1 VLGRAP
7 AGEGGG
13 AVNAAG
19 GFAAGVWQQLR
30 DSLLRA
36 LGPFG
41 PQGVASGGA
50 LTTLA
55 TRLIVSLLLVILF
68 AAAYVVAVRLLT
80 GIGRRLRLPPDL
92 LRLLRRALAYA
103 ISLLALLAVLAQF
116 GVDAAALGRVAS
128 AALFA
133 LVYYAAWLVA
143 HRLLAN
149 ATARAGLDRS
159 LIQLLRNVVGVVI
172 AALAVVTVMD
182 QFGVDVLGVITALGV
197 VGIAVGFAAQ
207 DTLSNFISGVTLLIE
222 RPFRIGDWVELA
234 GEVGR
239 VERISLRTTRVV
251 SRDNVHSSIPNA
263 KVASAEIV
271 NLSAGG
277 PLRLRVPVG
286 IAYKESARAA
296 RAALMPVLESHPDV
310 LQGPDHPPSVLVEEL
325 GASSVNL
332 AMLAWIGPET
342 IAVAPVV
349 TATLLEGAKEAL
361 DGASIQIPFPHLQLF
376 IDEARGLEPVIDRL
390 RG

>member
-1 VLGRAP
+1 
-7 AGEGGG
+7 
-13 AVNAAG
+13 
-19 GFAAGVWQQLR
+19 
-30 DSLLRA
+30 
-36 LGPFG
+36 
-41 PQGVASGGA
+41 
-50 LTTLA
+50 
-55 TRLIVSLLLVILF
+55 
-68 AAAYVVAVRLLT
+68 
-80 GIGRRLRLPPDL
+80 
-92 LRLLRRALAYA
+92 
-103 ISLLALLAVLAQF
+103 LLALLAVMAQF
-116 GVDAAALGRVAS
+116 GVSTAVLGRVAT

-143 HRLLAN
+143 QALLAN
-149 ATARAGLDRS
+149 ATTRAGLDRS
-159 LIQLLRNVVGVVI
+159 LIQLLRNVVGVVVV
-172 AALAVVTVMD
+172 ALAVVTVMD

-234 GEVGR
+234 GKVGR

-251 SRDNVHSSIPNA
+251 SRDNIHSSIPNA

-296 RAALMPVLESHPDV
+296 REALMPVLRAHPQV
-310 LQGPDHPPSVLVEEL
+310 LQDAIHAPSVLVEEL

-332 AMLAWIGPET
+332 VMLAWIGPET
-342 IAVAPVV
+342 IAVEPVV
-349 TATLLEGAKEAL
+349 SSALVEGAKEAL
-361 DGASIQIPFPHLQLF
+361 DGAGIQIPFPHLQLF
-376 IDEARGLEPVIDRL
+376 IDEARGLEPVVDRMRL
-390 RG
+390 G

>member
-1 VLGRAP
+1 VSG
-7 AGEGGG
+7 
-13 AVNAAG
+13 AG
-19 GFAAGVWQQLR
+19 GFLDSVWEQLR
-30 DSLLRA
+30 QSLLRA

-41 PQGVASGGA
+41 PGVASGGA

-55 TRLIVSLLLVILF
+55 TRLIVALLLVVLF
-68 AAAYVVAVRLLT
+68 GAAYAVLARVLESA
-80 GIGRRLRLPPDL
+80 GRRLHVPVDL
-92 LRLLRRALAYA
+92 VKMLRRALAYA
-103 ISLLALLAVLAQF
+103 VTLLALLAVMAQF
-116 GVDAAALGRVAS
+116 GVATAVLGRVAT

-149 ATARAGLDRS
+149 ATTRAGLDRS
-159 LIQLLRNVVGVVI
+159 LVQLLRNVVGVVV

-207 DTLSNFISGVTLLIE
+207 DTLSNFISGITLLIE
-222 RPFRIGDWVELA
+222 RPFHIGDWVELA
-234 GEVGR
+234 GKVGR

-286 IAYKESARAA
+286 IAYKESAQAA
-296 RAALMPVLESHPDV
+296 REALMPMLRAHPQV
-310 LQGPDHPPSVLVEEL
+310 LQGAIHAPSVLVEEL

-332 AMLAWIGPET
+332 VMLAWIGPET
-342 IAVAPVV
+342 IAVEPVV
-349 TATLLEGAKEAL
+349 SAGLVEGAKEAL
-361 DGASIQIPFPHLQLF
+361 DGAGIQIPFPHLQLF
-376 IDEARGLEPVIDRL
+376 IDEARGLEPVVDRL

>member
-1 VLGRAP
+1 MSG
-7 AGEGGG
+7 
-13 AVNAAG
+13 AG
-19 GFAAGVWQQLR
+19 GFLDSVWEQLR
-30 DSLLRA
+30 QSLLRA

-55 TRLIVSLLLVILF
+55 TRLIVALLLVVLF
-68 AAAYVVAVRLLT
+68 GAAYAVLARVLESA
-80 GIGRRLRLPPDL
+80 GRRLHVPVDL
-92 LRLLRRALAYA
+92 VKMLRRALAYA
-103 ISLLALLAVLAQF
+103 VTLLALLAVMAQF
-116 GVDAAALGRVAS
+116 GVATAVLGRVAT

-149 ATARAGLDRS
+149 ATTRAGLDRS
-159 LIQLLRNVVGVVI
+159 LVQLLRNVVGVVV

-222 RPFRIGDWVELA
+222 RPFHIGDWVELT
-234 GEVGR
+234 GKVGR

-286 IAYKESARAA
+286 IAYKESAQAA
-296 RAALMPVLESHPDV
+296 REALMPMLRAHPQV
-310 LQGPDHPPSVLVEEL
+310 LQGAIHAPSVLVEEL

-332 AMLAWIGPET
+332 VMLAWIGPET
-342 IAVAPVV
+342 IAVEPVV
-349 TATLLEGAKEAL
+349 SAGLVEGAKEAL
-361 DGASIQIPFPHLQLF
+361 DGAGIQIPFPHLQLF
-376 IDEARGLEPVIDRL
+376 IDEARGLEPVVDRL

>member
-1 VLGRAP
+1 MSG
-7 AGEGGG
+7 
-13 AVNAAG
+13 AG
-19 GFAAGVWQQLR
+19 GFLASVWEQLR
-30 DSLLRA
+30 QSLLRA

-55 TRLIVSLLLVILF
+55 TRLIVALLLVVLF
-68 AAAYVVAVRLLT
+68 GAAYAVLARVLESA
-80 GIGRRLRLPPDL
+80 GRRLHVPVDL
-92 LRLLRRALAYA
+92 VKMLRRALAYA
-103 ISLLALLAVLAQF
+103 VTLLALLAVMAQF
-116 GVDAAALGRVAS
+116 GVSTAVLGRVAT

-149 ATARAGLDRS
+149 ATTRAGLDRS
-159 LIQLLRNVVGVVI
+159 LIQLLRNVVGVVV

-222 RPFRIGDWVELA
+222 RPFHIGDWVELA
-234 GEVGR
+234 GKVGR

-251 SRDNVHSSIPNA
+251 TRDNVHASIPNA

-277 PLRLRVPVG
+277 PLRLHVPVG

-296 RAALMPVLESHPDV
+296 REALLPVLRGHPQV
-310 LQGPDHPPSVLVEEL
+310 LQDPMHAPSILVEEL

-332 AMLAWIGPET
+332 VMLAWIGPET
-342 IAVAPVV
+342 IAVEPVV
-349 TATLLEGAKEAL
+349 SAGLVEGAKEAL
-361 DGASIQIPFPHLQLF
+361 DGAGIQIPFPHLQLF
-376 IDEARGLEPVIDRL
+376 IDEARGLEPVVDRM

>member
-1 VLGRAP
+1 VSG
-7 AGEGGG
+7 
-13 AVNAAG
+13 AG
-19 GFAAGVWQQLR
+19 GFLGSVWEQLR
-30 DSLLRA
+30 QSLLRA

-55 TRLIVSLLLVILF
+55 TRLIVALLLVVLF
-68 AAAYVVAVRLLT
+68 GAAYAVLARVLESA
-80 GIGRRLRLPPDL
+80 GRRLHVPVDL
-92 LRLLRRALAYA
+92 VKMLRRALAYA
-103 ISLLALLAVLAQF
+103 VTLLALLAVMAQF
-116 GVDAAALGRVAS
+116 GVATAVLGRVAT

-149 ATARAGLDRS
+149 ATTRAGLDRS
-159 LIQLLRNVVGVVI
+159 LVQLLRNVVGVVV

-222 RPFRIGDWVELA
+222 RPFHIGDWVELA
-234 GEVGR
+234 GKVGR

-286 IAYKESARAA
+286 IAYKESAQAA
-296 RAALMPVLESHPDV
+296 REALMPMLRAHPQV
-310 LQGPDHPPSVLVEEL
+310 LQGAIHAPSVLVEEL

-332 AMLAWIGPET
+332 VMLAWIGPET
-342 IAVAPVV
+342 IAVEPVV
-349 TATLLEGAKEAL
+349 SAGLVEGAKEAL
-361 DGASIQIPFPHLQLF
+361 DGAGIQIPFPHLQLF
-376 IDEARGLEPVIDRL
+376 IDEARGLEPVVDRL

>member
-1 VLGRAP
+1 MS
-7 AGEGGG
+7 
-13 AVNAAG
+13 
-19 GFAAGVWQQLR
+19 GFAASVWEQLKR
-30 DSLLRA
+30 SLLQA

-41 PQGVASGGA
+41 PQGLGGGSA
-50 LTTLA
+50 LATLA
-55 TRLIVSLLLVILF
+55 TRLIVALLLVVSF
-68 AAAYVVAVRLLT
+68 AAAYALLARVLA
-80 GIGRRLRLPPDL
+80 IGGDRLRVPRDL
-92 LRLLRRALAYA
+92 LRMLRRALAYA
-103 ISLLALLAVLAQF
+103 VSLLALLAVLAQA
-116 GVDAAALGRVAS
+116 GVDAAVLGRVAT

-149 ATARAGLDRS
+149 ATTRAGLDRS

-182 QFGVDVLGVITALGV
+182 QFGVDVLGVVTALGV

-234 GEVGR
+234 GKVGR

-263 KVASAEIV
+263 KVASGEIV

-277 PLRLRVPVG
+277 PLRLRIPVG
-286 IAYKESARAA
+286 IAYKESAREA
-296 RAALMPVLESHPDV
+296 RQALMPVLARHPQV
-310 LQGPDHPPSVLVEEL
+310 LQGGVHAPSVLVEEL

-332 AMLAWIGPET
+332 MMLAWIGPET
-342 IAVAPVV
+342 IAVEPMVSAALV
-349 TATLLEGAKEAL
+349 EGAKEAL
-361 DGASIQIPFPHLQLF
+361 DAAGIQIPFPHLQLF
-376 IDEARGLEPVIDRL
+376 IDEARGLEPLIDRV
-390 RG
+390 RR

>member
-1 VLGRAP
+1 MSGT
-7 AGEGGG
+7 
-13 AVNAAG
+13 G
-19 GFAAGVWQQLR
+19 GFAAGVWTQLKE
-30 DSLLRA
+30 SLLQA

-55 TRLIVSLLLVILF
+55 TRLIVAVLLVLLF
-68 AAAYVVAVRLLT
+68 GAAYAVLSRLLT
-80 GIGRRLRLPPDL
+80 GVGERLRLPQDL
-92 LRLLRRALAYA
+92 LQLLRRALAYA
-103 ISLLALLAVLAQF
+103 VSLLALLAVLAQF
-116 GVDAAALGRVAS
+116 GVDAAVLGRVAT
-128 AALFA
+128 AAFFA
-133 LVYYAAWLVA
+133 LIYYAAWLVA

-149 ATARAGLDRS
+149 ATLRAGLDRS
-159 LIQLLRNVVGVVI
+159 LVQLLRNVVGVVV

-222 RPFRIGDWVELA
+222 RPFHIGDWVELA

-296 RAALMPVLESHPDV
+296 RSVLMPVLESHPDV
-310 LQGPDHPPSVLVEEL
+310 LQEARRRPSVLVEEL
-325 GASSVNL
+325 GSSSVNL
-332 AMLAWIGPET
+332 LMLAWIGPET
-342 IAVAPVV
+342 IAEAPAVR
-349 TATLLEGAKEAL
+349 ASLLEAAKEAL
-361 DGASIQIPFPHLQLF
+361 DRAGIQIPFPHLQLF
-376 IDEARGLEPVIDRL
+376 IDEAKGLEPVADRL

>member
-1 VLGRAP
+1 MS
-7 AGEGGG
+7 G
-13 AVNAAG
+13 AA
-19 GFAAGVWQQLR
+19 GFAAGVWSQLR
-30 DSLLRA
+30 ESLLKG

-41 PQGVASGGA
+41 PAGVASGSA
-50 LTTLA
+50 LTTVA
-55 TRLIVSLLLVILF
+55 TKLIVALLLLIVF
-68 AAAYVVAVRLLT
+68 AAVYSVLSRLLA
-80 GIGRRLRLPPDL
+80 GIGQRLRLPRDL

-103 ISLLALLAVLAQF
+103 VSLLALLAVLAQF
-116 GVDAAALGRVAS
+116 GVDGAALGRVAT

-149 ATARAGLDRS
+149 ATSRAGLDRS
-159 LIQLLRNVVGVVI
+159 LVQLLRNVVGVVI
-172 AALAVVTVMD
+172 GALAVVTVLD
-182 QFGVDVLGVITALGV
+182 QFGVDVLGVVTALGV

-207 DTLSNFISGVTLLIE
+207 DTLGNFISGVTLLIE
-222 RPFRIGDWVELA
+222 RPFHIGDWVELA

-296 RAALMPVLESHPDV
+296 RNVLMPLLESHPEV
-310 LQGPDHPPSVLVEEL
+310 LQEPGRRPSVLVKEL
-325 GASSVNL
+325 GSSSVDL
-332 AMLAWIGPET
+332 LMLAWIGPEA
-342 IAVAPVV
+342 IADAPAVS
-349 TATLLEGAKEAL
+349 ASLLEGAKEAL
-361 DGASIQIPFPHLQLF
+361 DDAGIQIPFPHLQLF
-376 IDEARGLEPVIDRL
+376 IDEARGLEPVVDRL

>member
-1 VLGRAP
+1 MSG
-7 AGEGGG
+7 
-13 AVNAAG
+13 AG
-19 GFAAGVWQQLR
+19 GFLASVWEQLR
-30 DSLLRA
+30 QSLLRA

-50 LTTLA
+50 LATLA
-55 TRLIVSLLLVILF
+55 TRLIVALLLLVLF
-68 AAAYVVAVRLLT
+68 GAAYAIVTRVFEVA
-80 GIGRRLRLPPDL
+80 GRRLRVPSDL
-92 LRLLRRALAYA
+92 VRMLQRALAYA
-103 ISLLALLAVLAQF
+103 VTLLASLAVLAQF
-116 GVDAAALGRVAS
+116 GVATAVLGRVAT

-133 LVYYAAWLVA
+133 LVYYAAWLMT
-143 HRLLAN
+143 HRLLSN

-159 LIQLLRNVVGVVI
+159 LVQLLRNVVGVVV

-234 GEVGR
+234 GKVGR

-296 RAALMPVLESHPDV
+296 REALMPVLRQHPQV
-310 LQGPDHPPSVLVEEL
+310 LQDAMHAPSVLVEEL
-325 GASSVNL
+325 GSSSVNL
-332 AMLAWIGPET
+332 VMLAWIGPET
-342 IAVAPVV
+342 IAVEPVV
-349 TATLLEGAKEAL
+349 SSGLVEGAKEAL
-361 DGASIQIPFPHLQLF
+361 DGAGIQIPFPHLQLF
-376 IDEARGLEPVIDRL
+376 IDEARGLEPVVDRL
-390 RG
+390 RS

>member
-1 VLGRAP
+1 MSG
-7 AGEGGG
+7 
-13 AVNAAG
+13 AG
-19 GFAAGVWQQLR
+19 GFLGSVWEQLR
-30 DSLLRA
+30 QSLLRA

-55 TRLIVSLLLVILF
+55 TRLIVALLLVVLF
-68 AAAYVVAVRLLT
+68 GAAYAVLARVLESA
-80 GIGRRLRLPPDL
+80 GRRLHVPVDL
-92 LRLLRRALAYA
+92 VKMLRRALAYA
-103 ISLLALLAVLAQF
+103 VTLLALLAVMAQF
-116 GVDAAALGRVAS
+116 GVATAVLGRVAT

-149 ATARAGLDRS
+149 ATTRAGLDRS
-159 LIQLLRNVVGVVI
+159 LVQLLRNVVGVVV

-222 RPFRIGDWVELA
+222 RPFHIGDWVELT
-234 GEVGR
+234 GKVGR

-286 IAYKESARAA
+286 IAYKESAQAA
-296 RAALMPVLESHPDV
+296 REALMPMLRAHPQV
-310 LQGPDHPPSVLVEEL
+310 LQGAIHAPSVLVEEL

-332 AMLAWIGPET
+332 VMLAWIGPET
-342 IAVAPVV
+342 IAVEPVV
-349 TATLLEGAKEAL
+349 SAGLVEGAKEAL
-361 DGASIQIPFPHLQLF
+361 DGAGIQIPFPHLQLF
-376 IDEARGLEPVIDRL
+376 IDEARGLEPVVDRL

>member
-1 VLGRAP
+1 MSAT
-7 AGEGGG
+7 
-13 AVNAAG
+13 G
-19 GFAAGVWQQLR
+19 GFAASVWTQLK
-30 DSLLRA
+30 DSLVRA

-50 LTTLA
+50 LATLA
-55 TRLIVSLLLVILF
+55 TRLIVAVLLLALF
-68 AAAYVVAVRLLT
+68 GAAYALLVRALE
-80 GIGRRLRLPPDL
+80 GAGRRLRVPGDL
-92 LRLLRRALAYA
+92 QRLLRRALAYA
-103 ISLLALLAVLAQF
+103 VALLALLAVLAQF
-116 GVDAAALGRVAS
+116 GVDAAVLGRVAS

-149 ATARAGLDRS
+149 ATSRAGLDRS
-159 LIQLLRNVVGVVI
+159 LVQLLRNVVGVVV

-182 QFGVDVLGVITALGV
+182 QFGVDVLGVVTALGV

-222 RPFRIGDWVELA
+222 RPFHIGDWVELA
-234 GEVGR
+234 GKVGR

-251 SRDNVHSSIPNA
+251 TRDNVHSSIPNA

-296 RAALMPVLESHPDV
+296 REALMPMLRRHPEV
-310 LQGPDHPPSVLVEEL
+310 LQDAAHAPSVLVEEL

-342 IAVAPVV
+342 IAVEPVV
-349 TATLLEGAKEAL
+349 SAELVEGAKEAL
-361 DGASIQIPFPHLQLF
+361 DAAGIQIPFPHLQLF
-376 IDEARGLEPVIDRL
+376 IDEAKGLAPVVDRL
-390 RG
+390 RV

>member
-1 VLGRAP
+1 VSG
-7 AGEGGG
+7 
-13 AVNAAG
+13 AG
-19 GFAAGVWQQLR
+19 GFLDSVWEQLR
-30 DSLLRA
+30 QSLLRA

-55 TRLIVSLLLVILF
+55 TRLIVALLLVVLF
-68 AAAYVVAVRLLT
+68 GAAYAVLARVLESA
-80 GIGRRLRLPPDL
+80 GRRLHVPVDL
-92 LRLLRRALAYA
+92 VKMLRRALAYA
-103 ISLLALLAVLAQF
+103 VTLLALLAVMAQF
-116 GVDAAALGRVAS
+116 GVATAVLGRVAT

-149 ATARAGLDRS
+149 ATTRAGLDRS
-159 LIQLLRNVVGVVI
+159 LVQLLRNVVGVVV

-222 RPFRIGDWVELA
+222 RPFHIGDWVELT
-234 GEVGR
+234 GKVGR

-286 IAYKESARAA
+286 IAYKESAQAA
-296 RAALMPVLESHPDV
+296 REALMPMLRAHPQV
-310 LQGPDHPPSVLVEEL
+310 LQGAIHAPSVLVEEL

-332 AMLAWIGPET
+332 VMLAWIGPET
-342 IAVAPVV
+342 IAVEPVV
-349 TATLLEGAKEAL
+349 SAGLVEGAKEAL
-361 DGASIQIPFPHLQLF
+361 DGAGIQIPFPHLQLF
-376 IDEARGLEPVIDRL
+376 IDEARGLEPVVDRL